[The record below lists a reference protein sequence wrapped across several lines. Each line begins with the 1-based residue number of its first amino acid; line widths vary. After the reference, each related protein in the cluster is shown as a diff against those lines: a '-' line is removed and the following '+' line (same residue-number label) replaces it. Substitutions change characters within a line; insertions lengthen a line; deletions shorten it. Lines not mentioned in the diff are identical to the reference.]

1 MDCIL
6 ESGPSQ
12 PMVTTHQAANM
23 EQGGALC
30 KVELCEISQVWE
42 CIILGFKFFIA
53 SLDHEGSL
61 FFFFLTG
68 FYFSFFNYFNSRMIT
83 LQHCGGFCSTST

>member
-12 PMVTTHQAANM
+12 PMVTTHRAANM
-23 EQGGALC
+23 GQGGALR

-61 FFFFLTG
+61 FFFFDRFL
-68 FYFSFFNYFNSRMIT
+68 FFIF
-83 LQHCGGFCSTST
+83 